1 MVSRITLLR
10 NKAGEYIE
18 TLKGSPKI
26 NTSIAAN
33 NDKDLVE
40 LAGLHGI

>member
-1 MVSRITLLR
+1 M
-10 NKAGEYIE
+10 E
-18 TLKGSPKI
+18 TLKGSPNV
-26 NTSIAAN
+26 NTSIATN